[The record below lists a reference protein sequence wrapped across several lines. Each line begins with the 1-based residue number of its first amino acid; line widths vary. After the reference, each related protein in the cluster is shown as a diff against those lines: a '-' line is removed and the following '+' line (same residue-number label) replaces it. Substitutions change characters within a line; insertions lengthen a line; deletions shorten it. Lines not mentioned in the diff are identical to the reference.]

1 MSKKKEANPNEFIA
15 ENIGPVTKCKIAL
28 PEGGGM
34 VVLLGGPGVG
44 KSSILRA
51 LLRLIT
57 GKGSV
62 SLRDGE
68 DSGRLRIGG
77 AEIRVGANV
86 REVPGS
92 QLNYETAE
100 GVKFTINDLIDPQII
115 DPKAADAARIK
126 ALVTLLGMKA
136 DCDLFVPLFESREEM
151 YDLMPP
157 GFCEET
163 DLVEMAA
170 KFSRVLQEK
179 ARVCEKESEQ
189 SKAKANAAQGSAAG
203 LDLSAEC
210 DGNVLQLLLEK
221 AIQAESDLRAADT
234 EAARA
239 AAATENARKQLE
251 TVAANYT
258 GKTVE
263 QATEEYK
270 ILAAEKASAD
280 EKVSQLQAQLDEA
293 KRNAGNLANQLD
305 LAVSAGKAAR
315 QHEESM
321 KAWREQL
328 AASIPPRVDPVDL
341 AKASQ
346 SVLEARQAVENGALI
361 RKAKENQATV
371 IQHAEEA
378 ERLEK
383 KAERLRAAAKATDD
397 VLSSVVKKSG
407 CPLKIDRGRLV
418 IATDRSEKELF
429 AELSAGERAKV
440 AIDIEVNALN
450 GKRGLIPL
458 AQEIN
463 EGFNPATRLDVARHA
478 QACGVTIFTALC
490 TDDEELTSEVLP

>member
-1 MSKKKEANPNEFIA
+1 MSKKKEDSENSLIA
-15 ENIGPVTKCKIAL
+15 ENIGPVKECRIDL

-34 VVLLGGPGVG
+34 VVLMGGPGVG
-44 KSSILRA
+44 KSSLLRA
-51 LLRLIT
+51 LFRLIT
-57 GKGSV
+57 GKGDV
-62 SLRDGE
+62 SLRDDAE
-68 DSGRLRIGG
+68 SGRLKIGN
-77 AEIRVGANV
+77 AQLKIGANV
-86 REVPGS
+86 RPSGE
-92 QLNYETAE
+92 LEYATAE
-100 GVKFTINDLIDPQII
+100 GEKFTINDLIDPGIK
-115 DPKAADAARIK
+115 DEKSADSKRIK

-136 DCDLFVPLFESREEM
+136 DCDLFVDLFEDREEM
-151 YDLMPP
+151 MELMPADW
-157 GFCEET
+157 CEES

-170 KFSRVLQEK
+170 KVSRILQEK
-179 ARVCEKESEQ
+179 ARIFEKESEQ

-210 DGNVLQLLLEK
+210 DGKVLQLLLEK
-221 AIQAESDLRAADT
+221 AIQSESDLRAADT

-239 AAATENARKQLE
+239 AGMAENAKKQLE
-251 TVAANYT
+251 SVASEYT
-258 GKTVE
+258 GKTLE
-263 QATEEYK
+263 QA
-270 ILAAEKASAD
+270 LADHKLAVAEQQSAD
-280 EKVSQLQAQLDEA
+280 DKVSQLQAQLSDA
-293 KRNAGNLANQLD
+293 QKAAGAARNAVD
-305 LAVSAGKAAR
+305 LAVSNGRAAR

-328 AASIPPRVDPVDL
+328 AASIPPRVDPADT

-346 SVLEARQAVENGALI
+346 SVTEARQAVENGALI
-361 RKAKENQATV
+361 RKAKEQSATV